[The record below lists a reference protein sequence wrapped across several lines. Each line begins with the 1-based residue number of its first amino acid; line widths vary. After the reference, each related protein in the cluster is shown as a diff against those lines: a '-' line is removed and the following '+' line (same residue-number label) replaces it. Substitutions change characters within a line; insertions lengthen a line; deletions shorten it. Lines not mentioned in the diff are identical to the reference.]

1 MQIERVLFPG
11 IPDAMEVGERWQQ
24 PQCGPEVLRGCEAS
38 RPLSRAMQK
47 YGFLGFLIRARGGP
61 GPPGGPPEPSVG
73 PSLGP
78 RGPPGGPRDLRQ
90 TNAKK

>member
-1 MQIERVLFPG
+1 MQIERVLVPS

-47 YGFLGFLIRARGGP
+47 YGFLCFLIRARVGP

-73 PSLGP
+73 LPWA
-78 RGPPGGPRDLRQ
+78 PGGLPEAPG
-90 TNAKK
+90 T